1 MAKYLSKF
9 TVSGVQYDIKDAK
22 AWADIEDIKSSI
34 TGAMHWAGFTTTAL
48 TDGATTNPI
57 VIDGENYTAKAGDV
71 VAIEGDTYEEEK
83 EFVFN
88 GTKWQKMGP
97 AGSFKA
103 LAFKDSATGD
113 VTCAGSNAASAVSF
127 SGTTSETVLKAID
140 DEAVAPSFTEGA
152 FSAGTLPSFTEGS
165 FSAGTLPS
173 FTEGSFT
180 PASIAEGFVTAGTAA
195 SYSHSGFSGGSLGA
209 ATTDSFA
216 TEGVVATVDEANE
229 ILTLSAANT
238 SDAVTAQGTFTAA
251 VYGTDTFNGG
261 TPTAIDLS
269 KFDGGS
275 KAADTW
281 NAGTLPSKSADTFSA
296 GTLPSKAADTFNAG
310 SAATF
315 TTESVITGLG
325 TATAAAQTF
334 TGSTVSV
341 TVS

>member
-1 MAKYLSKF
+1 MLRAP
-9 TVSGVQYDIKDAK
+9 TI
-22 AWADIEDIKSSI
+22 I
-34 TGAMHWAGFTTTAL
+34 GA
-48 TDGATTNPI
+48 PI
-57 VIDGENYTAKAGDV
+57 NEQNRPNA
-71 VAIEGDTYEEEK
+71 
-83 EFVFN
+83 
-88 GTKWQKMGP
+88 

-113 VTCAGSNAASAVSF
+113 VTCAGSNSASAVSF
-127 SGTTSETVLKAID
+127 SGTTSETVLKAVD
-140 DEAVAPSFTEGA
+140 SEAVAPSFTEGT
-152 FSAGTLPSFTEGS
+152 FSAGTLPSFTEG
-165 FSAGTLPS
+165 T
-173 FTEGSFT
+173 FT

-216 TEGVVATVDEANE
+216 TEGIVATVDEDNE
-229 ILTLSAANT
+229 ILTLSAAST

-275 KAADTW
+275 KVADQ
-281 NAGTLPSKSADTFSA
+281 FSA

-315 TTESVITGLG
+315 TTENVITGLG